1 MQALM
6 DSCFAFNVVSVIERS
21 VRWNPRTVKG
31 GTVLSKDPT
40 GYRNVGPFLRL
51 DPSLHVLMIT
61 RDPRDMVVSTH
72 KSRPDGYWCNLN
84 YWKESSKFYRKF
96 KDHPRLCAIRYEEL
110 VQSPDQIQEEIMRR
124 FTFLQRKQLFSCYH
138 QQETPLS
145 RQIVQAMHGVSPI
158 SAKSIGRWRQ
168 HLPRVAG
175 QLRIYGDISRD
186 LIEFGFEKDDAWLR
200 QLQGVTPDLSGDQTD
215 PELPRDLD
223 FHLETA
229 RECLRVL
236 LRRCGM
242 DRSPIRGEVEQF
254 RV

>member
-61 RDPRDMVVSTH
+61 RDPRDMVVSVH
-72 KSRPDGYWCNLN
+72 KKRPDGYWCNLSS
-84 YWKESSKFYRKF
+84 WKESCQFYRKF
-96 KDHPRLCAIRYEEL
+96 QLHPRLHTIRYEEL
-110 VQSPDQIQEEIMRR
+110 VRDPDGVQKKIMRQLP
-124 FTFLQRKQLFSCYH
+124 FLEQTQLFSRYH
-138 QQETPLS
+138 EQDTPLNG
-145 RQIVQAMHGVSPI
+145 QTVQAMNGVSPI
-158 SAKSIGRWRQ
+158 SSKSVGRWRE
-168 HLPRVAG
+168 HLPRLAG
-175 QLRIYGDISRD
+175 QLRTYGDITQD
-186 LIEFGFEKDDAWLR
+186 LIEFGYEKDDSWL
-200 QLQGVTPDLSGDQTD
+200 QKLQGVTPDLSGDQSD